1 MTENDRHRLQV
12 ITCALFTLVT
22 LPIKTLGDTDSCP
35 TVCECSEW
43 KTYTISCFDIDV
55 IPTFPTSTET
65 IWLLETRLTSVP
77 GDVFS
82 NLVNISRIYISVDVT
97 LAGLERHSFY
107 NLKKITHIE
116 IRNAKSLSYIDP
128 EAFKNLPNLKYLGI
142 FNTGLTLFPDLT
154 NIHSDDMNFIL
165 EIADHPYIS
174 EVPANSFRGITNQVL
189 TVMLYSNGFTDIQH
203 HAFNGTKLDA
213 VYLHR
218 NKHLT
223 KMDERTFAGTVSG
236 PMLLDVSLTGVSSLP
251 TAGLE
256 SLRELMARNAWN
268 LKKLPPIK
276 TFKHL
281 VTADL
286 TYPSLCCGF
295 KNLKK
300 KRGYLEYI
308 ICNLTAFYDQH
319 QKRSVGPLRVPSL
332 QIDPASDTAADRH
345 QKRSVG
351 PLTVPSLQ
359 EDPMGDAADQQ
370 PSEVGF
376 RDGVSRDTQGD
387 PRRDFQSS
395 LHYHAYFGG
404 QPDDDVGFGETL
416 KNPQED
422 TSQDFDS
429 RYDYVVCEEG
439 EEVTCAPA
447 PDEFNPC
454 EDIMGFSFLRV
465 SVWFVSLLAVV
476 GNMVALLVLLTS
488 HYKLSVSRFLMCHL
502 AFADLCMGIYLLL
515 IASVDL
521 HTRAEYYNHAID
533 WQTGPGCGLA
543 GFFTVFASELSV
555 YTLTVITLERWYAI
569 TFAMR
574 LDRKLRLPHAAA
586 VMLAGWLFCLLL
598 AMLPLVGVSSYQ
610 KVSICLPMDTQSTVA
625 QVYIVSV
632 LILNILAFLVICAC
646 YIKIYCTV
654 HNPHYRSGSKDT
666 NIAKRM
672 AVLIFTDFLCMA
684 PISFYAMS
692 AVLDR
697 PLITVSN
704 SKILLVL
711 FYPLN
716 SCANPFLYA
725 IFTKAFRGD
734 VFILLSKVGL
744 CQRRAQLFRGQTVS
758 SKGSSG
764 VYHQGRRG
772 KKRDQNEKGTGGPE
786 EVPIHLQDRSGSG
799 QTYLQPTSQQ
809 PSPENRSLDT

>member
-1 MTENDRHRLQV
+1 MTENDRHSLQV

-22 LPIKTLGDTDSCP
+22 LPIETLVDFESCP
-35 TVCECSEW
+35 TVCDCSER

-55 IPTFPTSTET
+55 IPTFPASTDT
-65 IWLLETRLTSVP
+65 LWLLETRLNSVP

-82 NLVNISRIYISVDVT
+82 NLVNISRIYISVDLT
-97 LAGLERHSFY
+97 LKRLERHSFY

-116 IRNAKSLSYIDP
+116 IRNARSLSYIDP

-142 FNTGLTLFPDLT
+142 FNTGLTIFPDLT
-154 NIHSDDMNFIL
+154 NIHSDDMNFVL
-165 EIADHPYIS
+165 EITDHPYIS

-218 NKHLT
+218 NRRLT
-223 KMDERTFAGTVSG
+223 RMDEDMFSGTVSG
-236 PMLLDVSLTGVSSLP
+236 PMLLDVSLTAVSSLP

-256 SLRELMARNAWN
+256 SLRELIARSAWN

-281 VTADL
+281 TTADL
-286 TYPSLCCGF
+286 TYPSHCCGF

-308 ICNLTAFYDQH
+308 ICNLTAFYDQ
-319 QKRSVGPLRVPSL
+319 Q
-332 QIDPASDTAADRH
+332 

-359 EDPMGDAADQQ
+359 GDPTADTADQE
-370 PSEVGF
+370 PSEEGF
-376 RDGVSRDTQGD
+376 RDGVFKDTQGD
-387 PRRDFQSS
+387 PWRDFHSS
-395 LHYHAYFGG
+395 LNYHVYFGG
-404 QPDDDVGFGETL
+404 QPDDDVGFGEML

-422 TSQDFDS
+422 TSQNFDN

-476 GNMVALLVLLTS
+476 GNMVVLLVLLTS

-521 HTRAEYYNHAID
+521 HTKMEYYNHAIE
-533 WQTGPGCGLA
+533 WQTGPGCRLA
-543 GFFTVFASELSV
+543 GFLTVFASELSV
-555 YTLTVITLERWYAI
+555 YTLTMITLERWYAI
-569 TFAMR
+569 TFALR
-574 LDRKLRLPHAAA
+574 LDRKLRLPHATA
-586 VMLAGWLFCLLL
+586 VMLAGWFFCLLL

-610 KVSICLPMDTQSTVA
+610 KVSICLPMDTKSTMA
-625 QVYIVSV
+625 QVYIISV
-632 LILNILAFLVICAC
+632 LILNILAFLVICTC
-646 YIKIYCTV
+646 YVKIYCAV
-654 HNPHYRSGSKDT
+654 HNPYYCSGSKDT

-672 AVLIFTDFLCMA
+672 AILIFTDFLCMA

-692 AVLDR
+692 AVVDR

-734 VFILLSKVGL
+734 IFILLSKVGL
-744 CQRRAQLFRGQTVS
+744 CQRRAQLFRGQAVS
-758 SKGSSG
+758 SKGSSR
-764 VYHQGRRG
+764 VCQQVQGG
-772 KKRDQNEKGTGGPE
+772 KKRDTDRKRTGGPE
-786 EVPIHLQDRSGSG
+786 EVPIHLQEYSGSG
-799 QTYLQPTSQQ
+799 HTYIQLASQQ
-809 PSPENRSLDT
+809 PSPEESRSLET

>member
-1 MTENDRHRLQV
+1 MQV
-12 ITCALFTLVT
+12 IRCALFVLVT
-22 LPIKTLGDTDSCP
+22 VPVSSGSEADSCP
-35 TVCECSEW
+35 AVCECSEW
-43 KTYTISCFDIDV
+43 RTHTISCFDID
-55 IPTFPTSTET
+55 ILPRFPASTET
-65 IWLLETRLTSVP
+65 FALNPEEKSL
-77 GDVFS
+77 
-82 NLVNISRIYISVDVT
+82 NLQR
-97 LAGLERHSFY
+97 LERHSFY

-116 IRNAKSLSYIDP
+116 IRNAKSLTYIDP

-142 FNTGLTLFPDLT
+142 FNTGLTFFPDLS
-154 NIHSDDMNFIL
+154 NIHSNDMNFIL
-165 EIADHPYIS
+165 EIVDHPYMTEI
-174 EVPANSFRGITNQVL
+174 PANSFRGITSDVL
-189 TVMLYSNGFTDIQH
+189 TLMLYGNGFREIQH
-203 HAFNGTKLDA
+203 HAFNGTRLDQ
-213 VYLHR
+213 VDLHR
-218 NKHLT
+218 NKYLT
-223 KMDERTFAGTVSG
+223 KMDERAFAGTISG
-236 PMLLDVSLTGVSSLP
+236 PMLLDVSVTAISSLP
-251 TAGLE
+251 TTGMD
-256 SLRELMARNAWN
+256 SLRELKARNTWA

-281 VTADL
+281 TVANL
-286 TYPSLCCGF
+286 TYPSHCCGF

-300 KRGYLEYI
+300 KKGFLEYFF
-308 ICNLTAFYDQH
+308 CNLTASTDQH
-319 QKRSVGPLRVPSL
+319 HKRSVGPLRMPSL
-332 QIDPASDTAADRH
+332 HGD
-345 QKRSVG
+345 SVVE
-351 PLTVPSLQ
+351 TVPDQ
-359 EDPMGDAADQQ
+359 EANDGGHIESSWRRGDFHG
-370 PSEVGF
+370 SI
-376 RDGVSRDTQGD
+376 
-387 PRRDFQSS
+387 
-395 LHYHAYFGG
+395 HYHAYFGG
-404 QPDDDVGFGETL
+404 QPDEDVGFGETL

-439 EEVTCAPA
+439 EEVACAPV

-454 EDIMGFSFLRV
+454 EDIMGFGFLRV
-465 SVWFVSLLAVV
+465 SVWFVSLLAILGNVV
-476 GNMVALLVLLTS
+476 VLLVLLTS

-521 HTRAEYYNHAID
+521 HTRAEYFNHAID

-574 LDRKLRLPHAAA
+574 LDRKLRLHHAAA
-586 VMLAGWLFCLLL
+586 VMLGGWIFCLVL
-598 AMLPLVGVSSYQ
+598 ALLPLVGVSSYQ

-625 QVYIVSV
+625 QVYILSV
-632 LILNILAFLVICAC
+632 LVLNILAFLVICAC
-646 YIKIYCTV
+646 YFKIYCAV
-654 HNPHYRSGSKDT
+654 HNPHYHSGSKDT

-744 CQRRAQLFRGQTVS
+744 CQQQAQLFRGQTVS

-764 VYHQGRRG
+764 TSQVRRD
-772 KKRDQNEKGTGGPE
+772 KDKVRKGGSGGQEEIQQTSPE
-786 EVPIHLQDRSGSG
+786 E
-799 QTYLQPTSQQ
+799 SQ
-809 PSPENRSLDT
+809 SLNT

>member
-1 MTENDRHRLQV
+1 MTISDQHYMQV

-22 LPIKTLGDTDSCP
+22 LPISSTSEAADSCP
-35 TVCECSEW
+35 AVCECSEW
-43 KTYTISCFDIDV
+43 KIHTISCFDID
-55 IPTFPTSTET
+55 ILPRFPASTET
-65 IWLLETRLTSVP
+65 LWLFETRLSSVP
-77 GDVFS
+77 ADAFA
-82 NLVNISRIYISVDVT
+82 NMINISRIYISVDMK
-97 LAGLERHSFY
+97 LQRLEKHSFY
-107 NLKKITHIE
+107 SLRKITHIE
-116 IRNAKSLSYIDP
+116 IRNTKSLKYIDP
-128 EAFKNLPNLKYLGI
+128 EAFKHLPNLKYLGI
-142 FNTGLTLFPDLT
+142 FNTGLRFFPDLSY
-154 NIHSDDMNFIL
+154 IHSNDMNFIL
-165 EIADHPYIS
+165 EIVDHLYIT
-174 EVPANSFRGITNQVL
+174 EIPANSFRGITSDVL
-189 TVMLYSNGFTDIQH
+189 TVMLYGNGFREIQH
-203 HAFNGTKLDA
+203 HAFNGTKLDQ
-213 VYLHR
+213 VDLHR
-218 NKHLT
+218 NMYLT
-223 KMDERTFAGTVSG
+223 KMDDRAFAGTISG
-236 PMLLDVSLTGVSSLP
+236 PTLLDVSQTGITSLP
-251 TAGLE
+251 TTGMD
-256 SLRELMARNAWN
+256 SIRELKARNTWS

-281 VTADL
+281 TVANL
-286 TYPSLCCGF
+286 TYPSHCCGF

-300 KRGYLEYI
+300 KRGFLEYI

-319 QKRSVGPLRVPSL
+319 HKRSVGPLRMPSL
-332 QIDPASDTAADRH
+332 QGD
-345 QKRSVG
+345 SVVETL
-351 PLTVPSLQ
+351 PDQ
-359 EDPMGDAADQQ
+359 EQNDGGHRDSQHDWRRGDFH
-370 PSEVGF
+370 G
-376 RDGVSRDTQGD
+376 
-387 PRRDFQSS
+387 S

-404 QPDDDVGFGETL
+404 QPDEDVGFGETL

-422 TSQDFDS
+422 NSQDFDS

-439 EEVTCAPA
+439 EEVACSPV

-454 EDIMGFSFLRV
+454 EDIMGFGFLRV
-465 SVWFVSLLAVV
+465 SVWFVSLLAVL
-476 GNMVALLVLLTS
+476 GNMVVLLVLLTS

-521 HTRAEYYNHAID
+521 HTRAEYFNHAID
-533 WQTGPGCGLA
+533 WQTGPVCGLA

-574 LDRKLRLPHAAA
+574 LDRKLRLHHAAV
-586 VMLAGWLFCLLL
+586 VMLGGWIFCLIMAL
-598 AMLPLVGVSSYQ
+598 LPLVGVSSYQ

-625 QVYIVSV
+625 QVYIMSV
-632 LILNILAFLVICAC
+632 LILNVLAFFVICAC
-646 YIKIYCTV
+646 YFKIYCAV

-734 VFILLSKVGL
+734 IFILLSKVGL
-744 CQRRAQLFRGQTVS
+744 CQQRAQLFRGQTVS

-764 VYHQGRRG
+764 TSQVRRDKDKL
-772 KKRDQNEKGTGGPE
+772 KKGQEDM
-786 EVPIHLQDRSGSG
+786 PIHLKKCSGN
-799 QTYLQPTSQQ
+799 TYHQAVSQPLN
-809 PSPENRSLDT
+809 PEESRSLDT